1 MINPFEILGVSEN
14 LTEEEIKKRFRE
26 LLFQYHPDLTN
37 ESNTEK
43 TKNIIEAFRLALTK
57 VKKYDDKILTN
68 KKRILKID
76 LFVEPKTEYDIYK
89 IVYELLSKIEK
100 YYYSDIETLENIL
113 NFLNNIMNNSIE
125 KSRNLDAI
133 LKSLSLFFF
142 ARLENIKSKK
152 IYSSIFEN
160 YKLVFF
166 NYIKNIFNSKDYINY
181 RMAINVNYNMLLVR
195 CIELLKD
202 EKESAFIDEITG
214 NLMII
219 ILFQEEE
226 IYDSLFKIL
235 KEGHLTSE

>member
-14 LTEEEIKKRFRE
+14 STEEEIKKRFRE